1 MKIFEV
7 IEAKKLA
14 KADDDFDD
22 VMDKPEDPEADKIP
36 HILMQL
42 RKAIDVDGDY
52 PITFK
57 DGKKVK
63 LSLNDIGAFVKKYMN
78 AKPLEKEEMQ
88 NKAASSLESF
98 MSIIKAPAVKKPE
111 FKIKGNR
118 YMSHFGDEI

>member
-1 MKIFEV
+1 
-7 IEAKKLA
+7 
-14 KADDDFDD
+14 
-22 VMDKPEDPEADKIP
+22 
-36 HILMQL
+36 MQL